1 MPARRAAPR
10 SVVVLDRA
18 LERLPLFRLSD
29 SAADEGAL
37 QYAPAPGA
45 RWRVLPAPG
54 DRLPGTFD
62 QDVYVGL
69 LRRWCE
75 AGRPEDGQV
84 TFTLHALLRALGR
97 KADGRT
103 YAQLRHALTRLE
115 RTTLETSAGAYAS
128 AGLDAGGDGTGGRA
142 AARFTVLSSVVIER
156 RRAPAPDAEQLA
168 LFAEFDGNEPGDARV
183 VLAPP
188 LRANLAAGRV
198 TELSWGCYQQ
208 LGSPVARR
216 LYRLLA
222 ALDPDERGDEG
233 GWTEGGRWRVPLERW
248 AERLPLAQRYPSHL
262 QRVLA
267 PAHDMLVNAA
277 LLRSAAFVQEGRA
290 WWVEY
295 APADALARPAA
306 ARGCAGPRR
315 ARPPAPATLTVLVH
329 AAQARPGA
337 QARS

>member
-10 SVVVLDRA
+10 PVVALDRA

-37 QYAPAPGA
+37 QYAPSAGA

-69 LRRWCE
+69 LHRWAE
-75 AGRPEDGQV
+75 AGRPDDGAV

-115 RTTLETSAGAYAS
+115 RTTLESMAGAYQS
-128 AGLDAGGDGTGGRA
+128 AALPGEGPGARGG
-142 AARFTVLSSVVIER
+142 ARFTVLSSVVIER
-156 RRAPAPDAEQLA
+156 RRAGTPGGAEQLA
-168 LFAEFDGNEPGDARV
+168 LFPEFDSNDPGDARV
-183 VLAPP
+183 VFAPP
-188 LRANLAAGRV
+188 LRANLLGGHA
-198 TELSWGCYQQ
+198 TELSWPCYQR

-222 ALDPDERGDEG
+222 ALDGDDELASPADDSAAG
-233 GWTEGGRWRVPLERW
+233 GWTGDRRWRAPLERW

-262 QRVLA
+262 QRVLG
-267 PAHDMLVNAA
+267 PAHDMLVAA
-277 LLRSAAFVQEGRA
+277 GLIRAAAFVQEGRA

-295 APADALARPAA
+295 DLADALARDAA
-306 ARGCAGPRR
+306 ARR
-315 ARPPAPATLTVLVH
+315 
-329 AAQARPGA
+329 
-337 QARS
+337 

>member
-10 SVVVLDRA
+10 SVVALDRA

-37 QYAPAPGA
+37 QYAPASGG

-69 LRRWCE
+69 LQRWSE
-75 AGRPEDGQV
+75 TGRPDDGAV

-115 RTTLETSAGAYAS
+115 RTTLEASGGAYTS
-128 AGLDAGGDGTGGRA
+128 AGLDGGDAAGRG
-142 AARFTVLSSVVIER
+142 ARFTVLSSVVIER
-156 RRAPAPDAEQLA
+156 RRAPPPGGEQLA
-168 LFAEFDGNEPGDARV
+168 LFPEFDSNDPGDARV

-188 LRANLAAGRV
+188 LRANIAAGRT
-198 TELSWGCYQQ
+198 TELSWACYQQ

-222 ALDPDERGDEG
+222 ALDPDEVGDGDGAG
-233 GWTEGGRWRVPLERW
+233 GWTDDGRWRVPLDRW

-267 PAHDMLVNAA
+267 PAHDMLVGAA
-277 LLRSAAFVQEGRA
+277 LLRSATFVQEGRA

-295 APADALARPAA
+295 APGGALARDAA
-306 ARGCAGPRR
+306 ARR
-315 ARPPAPATLTVLVH
+315 
-329 AAQARPGA
+329 
-337 QARS
+337 